1 MNKDEARKQLTET
14 LKEVKKVKELKTLES
29 TDTTTEPTVKKVLET
44 TEPTVKEVSI
54 ETKEQKKVLI
64 VLCVVLTIVAVCL
77 VFAIVYN
84 VKSMMI
90 DNRVKQLS
98 DVEKYMTELDERKV
112 GKVVV
117 HLDGKNYKDLDK
129 LKGKVKA
136 GDELSCTITYDN
148 DTKTTKKVVI
158 FNATDKKQKHVKYLD
173 KGSYGYIYLPI
184 TDTESVEEAT
194 QK

>member
-29 TDTTTEPTVKKVLET
+29 DTT

-54 ETKEQKKVLI
+54 DTVREVHKRKPNIGLNILCCATVI
-64 VLCVVLTIVAVCL
+64 VICL
-77 VFAIVYN
+77 VFAIAYKVTE
-84 VKSMMI
+84 I
-90 DNRVKQLS
+90 RIENRVKQLS
-98 DVEKYMTELDERKV
+98 NVEKYMTELDERKV

-117 HLDGKNYKDLDK
+117 HVDGKDYKDLDK
-129 LKGKVKA
+129 LKGKIKA

-148 DTKTTKKVVI
+148 DTKTTKHVVV
-158 FNATDKKQKHVKYLD
+158 FNATDKKQTHVKYLD